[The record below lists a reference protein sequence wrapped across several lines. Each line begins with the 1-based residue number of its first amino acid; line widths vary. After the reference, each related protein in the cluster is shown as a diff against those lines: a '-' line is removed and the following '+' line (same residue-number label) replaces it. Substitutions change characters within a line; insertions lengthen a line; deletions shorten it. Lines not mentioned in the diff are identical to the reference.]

1 MEDERRR
8 DIGLFRYSLSR
19 EAADPALSKTER
31 GQLVRALAEQDHLG
45 PDGTYIRVGRST
57 LDRWIRAWRRG
68 GFEALVPA
76 LRRAEPRTAVELL
89 SLAERLKVEVPT
101 RTAAQVRRVM
111 VASGAAA
118 PSERTLQ
125 RHFARQGLNTRPD
138 GTPPRVF
145 GRFQASARN
154 DRWEGDGLHG
164 PAVAGRK
171 TYLLAFVDD
180 YSRLLPAFRWG
191 HGEDVVHLEG
201 ALRAG
206 VASRGV
212 PNTILV
218 DRGAAFVSGPFAR
231 ACACLGIRL
240 VHARPR
246 SPQTK
251 GKIERF
257 FSTVRSQFLVEL
269 EARGVDS
276 LAELNA
282 LFTAWV
288 EVVYHRCVHSETKA
302 TPLERFMEAG
312 PPTLPSPE
320 ALREA
325 FLWSERRLV
334 TKTATVSLHGNS
346 FEVDAA
352 LVGRRVELVF
362 DPFDLERIEVRF
374 EGRAMGLAAA
384 VHIGRHVHPKA
395 RPDAAPPPV
404 PTGIDYLSLVAAR
417 RDAELARPISFADLS
432 AASEG
437 DIGAADNDHS
447 EEDQR

>member
-19 EAADPALSKTER
+19 EPADPVLSKAER

-57 LDRWIRAWRRG
+57 LDRWIRAWRGG

-76 LRRAEPRTAVELL
+76 PRRAEPRTAVELL
-89 SLAERLKVEVPT
+89 SLAERLKVEVPA

-111 VASGAAA
+111 VASGATA

-145 GRFQASARN
+145 GRFQASGRN

-171 TYLLAFVDD
+171 SYLLAFVDD

-212 PNTILV
+212 PKTILV
-218 DRGAAFVSGPFAR
+218 DRGAAFVSAPFAR
-231 ACACLGIRL
+231 ACACLGVRL
-240 VHARPR
+240 IHARPR

-257 FSTVRSQFLVEL
+257 LCATR
-269 EARGVDS
+269 RP
-276 LAELNA
+276 
-282 LFTAWV
+282 
-288 EVVYHRCVHSETKA
+288 VV
-302 TPLERFMEAG
+302 
-312 PPTLPSPE
+312 SP
-320 ALREA
+320 A
-325 FLWSERRLV
+325 
-334 TKTATVSLHGNS
+334 
-346 FEVDAA
+346 
-352 LVGRRVELVF
+352 
-362 DPFDLERIEVRF
+362 
-374 EGRAMGLAAA
+374 
-384 VHIGRHVHPKA
+384 
-395 RPDAAPPPV
+395 
-404 PTGIDYLSLVAAR
+404 
-417 RDAELARPISFADLS
+417 
-432 AASEG
+432 
-437 DIGAADNDHS
+437 
-447 EEDQR
+447 